1 MQRKSEGSIQRKMA
15 DLRLVCDQEIRIH
28 QQKADSAMN
37 SFRNFLQSIKIRAEE
52 SIGDQEKLVKAKNH
66 LRELEDDLVKALAVK
81 TRKEAKRIA
90 IAESLSITKARIEEL
105 KKTLKDQHTRRDE
118 YKAIISQ
125 PLVALA
131 ALEEKS
137 NTNINHLKDLEEAI
151 SWYNEALGFRIE
163 GGHGVKFIFNKID
176 ILNPSKE
183 YSFTIRHEN
192 DTYTLLDCDP
202 YLEDSKEL
210 MRELNKTNGLFRFVR
225 IMREKFCVAA
235 SGSLQPNSPP
245 DTSTLTLSAPAS
257 SITVSS
263 INESLIEQNES
274 IVESQAEIN
283 RPPKKVN
290 RGKAQKQENL
300 SPKSALSL
308 RRSPRFKEDF
318 CGSRMRCSVWHKFK
332 APPFGAE
339 QSSRKTPICLLIS
352 PSSQ

>member
-28 QQKADSAMN
+28 QQKADSAMI
-37 SFRNFLQSIKIRAEE
+37 SFRNCLQSIKIRAEE

-90 IAESLSITKARIEEL
+90 TAESLSITKARIEEL

-176 ILNPSKE
+176 ILNPRKE

-192 DTYTLLDCDP
+192 DSYTLLDCDP

-235 SGSLQPNSPP
+235 SNGSLQPNSPP

-257 SITVSS
+257 SITVSNG
-263 INESLIEQNES
+263 NESLIEQNEL
-274 IVESQAEIN
+274 IVESQAEIS

-290 RGKAQKQENL
+290 HGKAQKQENL

-308 RRSPRFKEDF
+308 RRSPRFK
-318 CGSRMRCSVWHKFK
+318 VKK
-332 APPFGAE
+332 
-339 QSSRKTPICLLIS
+339 
-352 PSSQ
+352 